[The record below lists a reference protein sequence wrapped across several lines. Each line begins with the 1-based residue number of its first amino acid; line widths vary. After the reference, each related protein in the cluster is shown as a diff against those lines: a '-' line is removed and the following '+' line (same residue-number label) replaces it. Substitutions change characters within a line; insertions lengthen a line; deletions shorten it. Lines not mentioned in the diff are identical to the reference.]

1 MKSSIDILPD
11 GSITTPKGFK
21 AGAIYAGI
29 KKKSKNNLDL
39 AILYSDTPCIAAGIF
54 TTNKFRAA
62 PVYISEHNLGFTDN
76 RAIVVNSGCANAGT
90 GEAGMADAIEMVKA
104 TAESLNMQPKD
115 VLIASTGVIGHR
127 LPIDKIK
134 ENVRLIGLSQRNGHE
149 FARAIMTTDT
159 RSKEIAVQVNIEGFQ
174 FYIAGAAKGAGMIH
188 PNMATMLG
196 FITTDASVSKEFLQ
210 FALKEA
216 ADVSFNMIT
225 VDGDTSTNDSL
236 FMLSNGQAENPTF
249 AGDTEYSLVFQQ
261 ALTIVC
267 QNLAKSIARDGEGAK
282 RLIEIQVE
290 GAANL
295 EDARLIA
302 RVIAGSPLVK
312 TAVHGADPNWGR
324 ILAAAGRAGADFDID
339 MVDLYLGESPV
350 LLKGARTGVDEKEL
364 SSWLRQVEVI
374 IKLNLNLGQGKAAA
388 WGCDLSAEYVK
399 INADYTT

>member
-1 MKSSIDILPD
+1 MPD

-29 KKKSKNNLDL
+29 KKKSKSNLDL

-210 FALKEA
+210 YALKEA

>member
-21 AGAIYAGI
+21 AGTIYAGI

-39 AILYSDTPCIAAGIF
+39 AILYSDTPCTAAGIF

-62 PVYISEHNLGFTDN
+62 PVYISEHNLSFSDN

-90 GEAGMADAIEMVKA
+90 GDAGMADAVEMVKT
-104 TAESLNMQPKD
+104 TADTLNMQPKD

-134 ENVRLIGLSQRNGHE
+134 ENVRLIGLSQRNGHD

-159 RSKEIAVQVNIEGFQ
+159 HTKEIAVRVNIEGFQ

-196 FITTDASVSKEFLQ
+196 FITTDAAVSKDFLQ

-236 FMLSNGQAENPTF
+236 FMLANGQAENPTF

-261 ALTIVC
+261 ALRIVC
-267 QNLAKSIARDGEGAK
+267 QSLAKSIARDGEGAK

-290 GAANL
+290 GAASL
-295 EDARLIA
+295 EDAKLIA
-302 RVIAGSPLVK
+302 RTVAGSPLVK

-324 ILAAAGRAGADFDID
+324 ILAAAGRAGADFDIER
-339 MVDLYLGESPV
+339 VDLSLGESPV
-350 LLKGARTGVDEKEL
+350 LQKGQRTGVDEKEL
-364 SSWLRQVEVI
+364 SSWLKQVEVI
-374 IKLNLNLGQGKAAA
+374 IKLNLNLGEGKATA

>member
-1 MKSSIDILPD
+1 
-11 GSITTPKGFK
+11 
-21 AGAIYAGI
+21 
-29 KKKSKNNLDL
+29 
-39 AILYSDTPCIAAGIF
+39 
-54 TTNKFRAA
+54 
-62 PVYISEHNLGFTDN
+62 
-76 RAIVVNSGCANAGT
+76 
-90 GEAGMADAIEMVKA
+90 
-104 TAESLNMQPKD
+104 
-115 VLIASTGVIGHR
+115 
-127 LPIDKIK
+127 
-134 ENVRLIGLSQRNGHE
+134 
-149 FARAIMTTDT
+149 
-159 RSKEIAVQVNIEGFQ
+159 
-174 FYIAGAAKGAGMIH
+174 
-188 PNMATMLG
+188 
-196 FITTDASVSKEFLQ
+196 FLQ

-249 AGDTEYSLVFQQ
+249 AGNTEYSLVFQQ